1 MSEMLTV
8 VHSRFYN
15 PDNGYTVL
23 SVRGNGNNPNGVFCA
38 ICNSPYQLEKGM
50 VIAVHEAKWVN
61 NTKYGKQ
68 YKIESFGMPEPDTRE
83 GVERYLAAGVIR
95 GIGPA
100 MAKRIVAKFGE
111 NTLAILDEDPK
122 KLLSVPGIGEATIAR
137 IAGSWNEKRATAK
150 ILSALCN
157 LGLSLAYANKVYKHF
172 GDNSV
177 ETLKKNP
184 YILTDVYGIGFIRAD
199 EIARKLFFDV
209 NDPHRIEAGIAY
221 ALKKAAE
228 TGHCYLPE
236 AELLETAGKY
246 LSVARD
252 LIMASLA
259 DMLSIS
265 KIIRQR
271 EHVYLPHLYQAEAY
285 CRKRLTELAYGKPI
299 RLATA
304 ASTAG
309 ESFLTEEQRAAVICA
324 VENPVTVITGLPGT
338 GKTTVTKALIGMLK
352 QQGKSY
358 ALCTPTGKASKRLEQ
373 LTGQEAKT
381 IHRLLEYNPQ
391 YGFQRNEKNPLSYD
405 YLIIDEGS
413 MVDILLLQSL
423 LSAVPAR
430 SRIVFIGDINQLPSV
445 GPGNVLKDLI
455 RSKMCTVRHL
465 TEIHRQAEGSS
476 IIKAA
481 HLINKGFIPHL
492 NSDFDAD
499 ALVLLEN
506 DAEQIKMLIA
516 EAIKSSGFPPE
527 ELQILTPTKKGV
539 LGSVE
544 LNRVLQPILN
554 RHARENAPNLKGYYK
569 GDRVIHLVNNYDK
582 LLFNGEVGY
591 VTSVDLESG
600 AVTVAYDQKDVL
612 YEEDELDEIS
622 HAYAMTVHKAQG
634 YKVPCVILVIHV
646 THYVMLRRQL
656 LYTAVTRAEKKLV
669 IVGTSKSLSIAT
681 KNGQES
687 LRYSSLFPSL

>member
-1 MSEMLTV
+1 MSEMLTI

-38 ICNSPYQLEKGM
+38 ICNSPFQLEKGM
-50 VIAVHEAKWVN
+50 VIAVHEGKWVD

-83 GVERYLAAGVIR
+83 GVERYLASGVIR

-100 MAKRIVAKFGE
+100 MAKRIVARFGE

-122 KLLSVPGIGEATIAR
+122 KLLSVPGIGEATIIR

-150 ILSALCN
+150 ILAALCN
-157 LGLSLAYANKVYKHF
+157 LGLSLAYANKVHKHF
-172 GDNSV
+172 GDKSV

-221 ALKKAAE
+221 TLKTAAE
-228 TGHCYLPE
+228 AGHCYLPE
-236 AELLETAGKY
+236 TELLEKAQKY
-246 LSVARD
+246 LSVARE
-252 LIMASLA
+252 LVLASLA
-259 DMLSIS
+259 DMLSSS

-285 CRKRLTELAYGKPI
+285 CRKRITELAYGKPI

-304 ASTAG
+304 STAE

-338 GKTTVTKALIGMLK
+338 GKTTVTKALIGMLE
-352 QQGKSY
+352 QLGKSY

-381 IHRLLEYNPQ
+381 IHRLLEYHPHF
-391 YGFQRNEKNPLSYD
+391 GFQRNEENPLAYD

-430 SRIVFIGDINQLPSV
+430 SRIVFIGDVNQLPSV

-455 RSKMCTVRHL
+455 RSKMCPVKQL

-476 IIKAA
+476 IIQAA
-481 HLINKGFIPHL
+481 HLINKGVIPHL
-492 NSDFDAD
+492 NSDFDRD

-506 DAEQIKMLIA
+506 DAEQIKTLIA

-539 LGSVE
+539 LGSAE
-544 LNRVLQPILN
+544 LNRALQPVLN
-554 RHARENAPNLKGYYK
+554 RHARDNTSGLKGYYK

-591 VTSVDLESG
+591 VTSVDIENKTL
-600 AVTVAYDQKDVL
+600 TVAYDQKSVL

-622 HAYAMTVHKAQG
+622 LAYAMTVHKSQG
-634 YKVPCVILVIHV
+634 SQFPCVILVLHG
-646 THYVMLRRQL
+646 THFIMLRRQL
-656 LYTAVTRAEKKLV
+656 LYTAVTRAEKQLIV
-669 IVGTSKSLSIAT
+669 IGAGKSIAMAV
-681 KNGQES
+681 KNSQEA
-687 LRYSSLFPSL
+687 LRYSSLFPRL